1 VSHRVPK
8 AFDGFRILHL
18 SDLHTDMSQQAM
30 TRLLDLL
37 PSLEY
42 ELCVLT
48 GDYRGKSFGPFNQCL
63 AGMAQL
69 REALNEPIYGVLG
82 DHDTI
87 RMVPDL
93 EAMGIRMLLNECV
106 VIERVIWR
114 GSTTPTFTERTI
126 LRKRRMRFR
135 TKTFRSFCP
144 TRLKYTGRPRVL
156 DSICC

>member
-1 VSHRVPK
+1 MQSLFSNALSKAVENHIRLSDTRRETLACPK

-37 PSLEY
+37 PGLEY

-106 VIERVIWR
+106 VI
-114 GSTTPTFTERTI
+114 
-126 LRKRRMRFR
+126 
-135 TKTFRSFCP
+135 
-144 TRLKYTGRPRVL
+144 
-156 DSICC
+156 

>member
-1 VSHRVPK
+1 M
-8 AFDGFRILHL
+8 D
-18 SDLHTDMSQQAM
+18 
-30 TRLLDLL
+30 RLLDLL

-63 AGMAQL
+63 AGMARL
-69 REALNEPIYGVLG
+69 RESLNEPVYGVLG

-106 VIERVIWR
+106 VIERGGHPIHLAGIDNAHFYR
-114 GSTTPTFTERTI
+114 AEEATRSPTKKSAVTK
-126 LRKRRMRFR
+126 LRRYPE
-135 TKTFRSFCP
+135 S
-144 TRLKYTGRPRVL
+144 
-156 DSICC
+156 